1 MHRNLAISQ
10 RHYSRRVAK
19 RIPSAVAPY
28 YAKLD
33 GAHKKT
39 MLEMRSRILKCIP
52 SSQEI
57 MKYGMPT
64 FVVAGNDVAGL
75 MSHKEHIGY
84 YPYSGSVIKNFP
96 ELSKK
101 YKTSKGAIQIPLGE
115 LLAQSTINKLI
126 RARIALCPVA
136 RGDVDLS
143 HYDKLDSRWQEIGLA
158 APARRG
164 LIDNKLTQL
173 SQLRTW
179 HEEDI
184 KKIHAMGPS
193 ALKILKR
200 EMKKKG
206 FSFKNSK

>member
-1 MHRNLAISQ
+1 MP
-10 RHYSRRVAK
+10 K
-19 RIPSAVAPY
+19 RIPKEVAHY
-28 YAKLD
+28 YSQL
-33 GAHKKT
+33 GSEHKST
-39 MLEMRSRILKCIP
+39 MKEMRSRILKVVP
-52 SSQEI
+52 KAKEI

-101 YKTSKGAIQIPLGE
+101 YKTSKGALQIPIGE
-115 LLAQSTINKLI
+115 VLAQSTINKLI
-126 RARIALCPVA
+126 RARIALCPVV
-136 RGDVDLS
+136 RGDIDLS
-143 HYDKLDSRWQEIGLA
+143 HYDKLDGQWREIGLA

-164 LIDNKLTQL
+164 LVDNKLTQL
-173 SQLRTW
+173 SQLRKW
-179 HEEDI
+179 SEEDI

-200 EMKKKG
+200 EMKKRG
-206 FSFKNSK
+206 FSFKKSK

>member
-1 MHRNLAISQ
+1 M
-10 RHYSRRVAK
+10 AK
-19 RIPSAVAPY
+19 RIPLAVAPY

-39 MLEMRSRILKCIP
+39 MLDMRSRILKCIP

-64 FVVAGNDVAGL
+64 FVVAGNVVAGL
-75 MSHKEHIGY
+75 MPHKEHIGY

-101 YKTSKGAIQIPLGE
+101 YKTSKGALQIPIGE
-115 LLAQSTINKLI
+115 VLAQATINKLI
-126 RARIALCPVA
+126 RARIALCPVV

-143 HYDKLDSRWQEIGLA
+143 HYDKLDSHWREIGLA

-164 LIDNKLTQL
+164 LVDNKLTQL
-173 SQLRTW
+173 SQLRKW
-179 HEEDI
+179 SEEDI
-184 KKIHAMGPS
+184 KKIHAMGPN
-193 ALKILKR
+193 AFKILKK

-206 FSFKNSK
+206 FSFKKPK